1 MLARGAGGGM
11 RLVLALSSGWYPDP
25 LLIEDRARSNL
36 TFRLVRWGLDFW
48 AKYNRLYFMNDQT
61 NIGLR

>member
-1 MLARGAGGGM
+1 MARGAGGGM

-36 TFRLVRWGLDFW
+36 TFRLVRGGLDFW